1 METHVQDPSDNSNVT
16 VPEQIDEVRNQLLD
30 KSLVV
35 LAVLALPV
43 VIVSLF
49 RAQSTGWQ
57 PIMYLHI
64 FIGILIPVS
73 IILRRRLTLR
83 VRIAIIF
90 GSLLFMGIVG
100 LLTYGLIGAGILILT
115 TVCLTFTIVFGLR
128 SGMIVFIAS
137 IITIVTTGIGVH
149 LGIITYAFDFNVYAI
164 AASSWITTAATF
176 VIFVGFLVVISG
188 LFNQYL
194 NEAITVVN
202 KRSNQLQ
209 QINKELIEEFKA
221 HQLADDKLEKSEEK
235 LSRAF
240 QATPDAVGITRLSD
254 GMILYANRAFAK
266 YAKFPLEE
274 TIGKSTLDL
283 NMWVNPEDRIKL
295 MKRLQDVGE
304 VRDYEIELRA
314 VDEGTL
320 PMSMSASLM
329 EIDGE
334 KCMVSLTRDITERKQ
349 AEEALYESENKYK
362 TLFEQSAD
370 AILIIEGEKFVDCN
384 LATVKMLGYENKKEL
399 LETHPSELSPEIQPD
414 GRNSFEKANEILSTV
429 YEQGSIRFEW
439 DHKRQ
444 NGEVF
449 PVEVLMTAVPIGERK
464 FLHVVWR
471 DITERKKAE
480 EELLESNE
488 RFKAAF
494 ADAAIG
500 MTLVSLDHAII
511 EANQAYCNML
521 GYSKDELVGTLLT
534 DITHPDDLDTSSD
547 HHLKLITGELD
558 NYNFEKRYIHK
569 QGHDIWGHLNVSL
582 VRDNT
587 GTPLYSVAQIQDIT
601 SRKKVEFD
609 LANRTNQL
617 IQNQKA
623 LWELAN
629 EEFNN
634 QISAFNR
641 IVKTD
646 AEQLNVERVS
656 VWLFNEAHTEIVCKA
671 LYQGGEINNE
681 ELILSADQYP
691 AYFQALAENGFIMA
705 NDACNDPDTN
715 EFTEGY
721 LIPLGITSM
730 MDIPIHSQGEMI
742 GVVCHEHIGPIREWS
757 VEDED
762 FAKSI
767 ADMCALALAA
777 SESKQ
782 AKQNLSYQ
790 ASHDTL
796 TGLVNRRE
804 FERRA
809 EQLLSTIRQENSE
822 HALCFMDLDQFK
834 IVNDTCGHTA
844 GDELLRQLSVVLQ
857 NTVRH
862 SDTLARLGGDEFGV
876 LMEHCSLDDAHR
888 VATSLQKAI
897 QEFQFSWEGKMIK
910 IGVSIGLVPITD
922 DLVSLTELLI
932 HADAACY
939 MAKDQGRNRI
949 HVYHDED
956 LELAQ
961 RHGEMQWA
969 SRLNH
974 ALEEDRL
981 CLFAQSIVPLD
992 GSTDDH
998 YELLIRMIDEEGK
1011 IVPPGSFLPAAER
1024 YNLIAKIDNWVI
1036 KNSFRLL
1043 AENPEFLNKIHFCS
1057 INLSGQSITENEF
1070 LNFVIDQ
1077 LDKVGLPGEKICFEI
1092 TETAAISNLSK
1103 AIKFI
1108 STMKGFGCLFALD
1121 DFGSGLS
1128 SFGYLKNLPVDYLK
1142 IDGMFVKNIVD
1153 DPIDHAMVKSI
1164 NDIGHVMGMQTIA
1177 EFVENETIKNMLK
1190 EIGVNYGQGYGI
1202 GKPISFDTLLRPPN
1216 DTHDNTATI

>member
-1 METHVQDPSDNSNVT
+1 METHVQDSPDGRDVT

-35 LAVLALPV
+35 IAALIIPTV
-43 VIVSLF
+43 AISLL

-57 PIMYLHI
+57 PIMFLHI
-64 FIGILIPVS
+64 VLTVLIFIS
-73 IILRRRLTLR
+73 IILRRRLTLQ
-83 VRIAIIF
+83 VRTAIIF
-90 GSLLFMGIVG
+90 GSLFLAGIGG
-100 LLTYGLIGAGILILT
+100 LLTYGLIGSGILLLT

-128 SGMIVFIAS
+128 TGVIALLAS
-137 IITIVTTGIGVH
+137 LLIIVTTGIGVQM
-149 LGIITYAFDFNVYAI
+149 GIITYAFDFNVYATT
-164 AASSWITTAATF
+164 ASSWITTAGAF
-176 VIFVGFLVVISG
+176 ALFVGFLVVISG
-188 LFNQYL
+188 LFNKYL
-194 NEAITVVN
+194 VEAVTVA
-202 KRSNQLQ
+202 NQRREALT
-209 QINKELIEEFKA
+209 
-221 HQLADDKLEKSEEK
+221 KSEEK
-235 LSRAF
+235 LSKAF
-240 QATPDAVGITRLSD
+240 HATTDAVAITRLND
-254 GMILYANRAFAK
+254 GMIIYANPV
-266 YAKFPLEE
+266 YAEYVNIPLEE
-274 TIGKSTLDL
+274 CLGKTTLEL
-283 NMWVNPEDRIKL
+283 NMWVNPEDRIEL
-295 MKRLQDVGE
+295 IKRMEEVGE
-304 VRDYEIELRA
+304 LRDFEIELRA
-314 VDEGTL
+314 KDEEIR
-320 PMSMSASLM
+320 PVSMAASLI

-334 KCMVSLTRDITERKQ
+334 NFIVSF
-349 AEEALYESENKYK
+349 S
-362 TLFEQSAD
+362 
-370 AILIIEGEKFVDCN
+370 
-384 LATVKMLGYENKKEL
+384 
-399 LETHPSELSPEIQPD
+399 
-414 GRNSFEKANEILSTV
+414 
-429 YEQGSIRFEW
+429 
-439 DHKRQ
+439 
-444 NGEVF
+444 
-449 PVEVLMTAVPIGERK
+449 
-464 FLHVVWR
+464 R

-480 EELLESNE
+480 EELSESNE

-500 MTLVSLDHAII
+500 MTLVSLDHTII
-511 EANQAYCNML
+511 EANPAYCNML
-521 GYSKDELVGTLLT
+521 GYSKDELEGVHLKEV
-534 DITHPDDLDTSSD
+534 THPDDVETSSD
-547 HHLKLITGELD
+547 HHHKLITGELD

-569 QGHDIWGHLNVSL
+569 QGHEIWGQLNVSL
-582 VRDNT
+582 VRDKV
-587 GTPLYSVAQIQDIT
+587 GSPLYSVAQIQDIT
-601 SRKKVEFD
+601 NRKKVEFD

-617 IQNQKA
+617 MRNQKA

-634 QISAFNR
+634 QTSAFNR
-641 IVKTD
+641 IVKID

-656 VWLFNEAHTEIVCKA
+656 VWLFNEAHTEIGCKA
-671 LYQGGEINNE
+671 LYQGGELNNE
-681 ELILSADQYP
+681 ELILSAGQYP
-691 AYFQALAENGFIMA
+691 RYFQALAENGFIMA
-705 NDACNDPDTN
+705 NDARNDPDTK

-721 LIPLGITSM
+721 LVPLGITSM
-730 MDIPIHSQGEMI
+730 MDIPIHFQGGI
-742 GVVCHEHIGPIREWS
+742 VGVVCHEHTGTIREWS

-767 ADMCALALAA
+767 SDMCALALAT

-809 EQLLSTIRQENSE
+809 EQLLSTIRQDKGE

-834 IVNDTCGHTA
+834 IINDTCGHTA
-844 GDELLRQLSVVLQ
+844 GDEILRQLSVVLQ

-897 QEFQFSWEGKMIK
+897 REFQFSWEGKMIK
-910 IGVSIGLVPITD
+910 IGVSIGLVPITVD
-922 DLVSLTELLI
+922 VESLTELMI

-949 HVYHDED
+949 HVYHVED
-956 LELAQ
+956 LEIEQ

-969 SRLNH
+969 SRLNQ
-974 ALEEDRL
+974 ALEDDRF
-981 CLFAQSIVPLD
+981 CLYAQSIEPLD
-992 GSTDDH
+992 GNISGH
-998 YELLIRMIDEEGK
+998 YELLIRMLDEEGE
-1011 IVPPGSFLPAAER
+1011 IIPPGAFLPAAER
-1024 YNLIAKIDNWVI
+1024 YNLISKIDHWVI

-1057 INLSGQSITENEF
+1057 INLSGQSVTENEF

-1077 LDKVGLPGEKICFEI
+1077 LDKTGIPGEKICFEI

-1128 SFGYLKNLPVDYLK
+1128 SFAYLKNLPVDYLK

-1177 EFVENETIKNMLK
+1177 EFVENEIIKNMLK
-1190 EIGVNYGQGYGI
+1190 EIGVNYAQGYGI
-1202 GKPISFDTLLRPPN
+1202 GKPMSFDTLLRPPN
-1216 DTHDNTATI
+1216 DTHDNSAPI